1 MRRVRNVAELARF
14 RQNQPDEMASRRF
27 PALLLP
33 GSAPRWLS
41 PSTPHHGRLEALRA
55 LGTIA

>member
-1 MRRVRNVAELARF
+1 MRRLRNVAELDRF

-41 PSTPHHGRLEALRA
+41 PSTPHGRLEALRA
-55 LGTIA
+55 LGAIA

>member
-14 RQNQPDEMASRRF
+14 RQNQPDEMASRRS
-27 PALLLP
+27 ALLFP